1 MNPIMLD
8 LGIIKIYW
16 YSLFIF
22 MAILVGGIFVLR
34 ESRKFDISEDFIL
47 NLFFWEII
55 ISFIGARLYYV
66 AFNFDYYANNLLD
79 VIKVWEGG
87 LAIHGG
93 LLFGGLFALFYTKKY
108 KVNTV
113 LILDMVVVGLIIGQ
127 AIGRWGN
134 FFNGEAHGNMVTLET
149 LQKLLVP
156 GFIIDGMLIDGNY
169 YLPTFLYES
178 IWCLI
183 GFIVLLLVRRN
194 RYIKLGQ
201 VTSLYLIWYGIGRFI
216 IEIFRTD
223 SLMLGSFKMA
233 QIVSILMVVIGI
245 ILFIVF
251 GRGSKFKGQYNAT
264 EVEQINF

>member
-1 MNPIMLD
+1 MNPILLD

-22 MAILVGGIFVLR
+22 IAILVGGIFVLR
-34 ESRKFDISEDFIL
+34 ESRKFDIPEDFIL

-66 AFNFDYYANNLLD
+66 VFNFEYYAHNLLD
-79 VIKVWEGG
+79 IIKVWEGG

-93 LLFGGLFALFYTKKY
+93 ILFGGLFALIYTKKY
-108 KVNTV
+108 KINTM

-134 FFNGEAHGNMVTLET
+134 FFNGEAHGGVTTLET
-149 LQKLLVP
+149 LQKLLTP

-178 IWCLI
+178 IWCLL

-194 RYIKLGQ
+194 RYTKLGQ
-201 VTSLYLIWYGIGRFI
+201 VTSLYLIWYGIGRFV

-223 SLMLGSFKMA
+223 SLMLANLKMA
-233 QIVSILMVVIGI
+233 QIVSIIMFVVGV
-245 ILFIVF
+245 ILFIVL
-251 GRGSKFKGQYNAT
+251 GKGSKFKGQYNAT
-264 EVEQINF
+264 EVENINF

>member
-22 MAILVGGIFVLR
+22 IAILVGGLLVLK
-34 ESRKFDISEDFIL
+34 ESKKFDISEEFIL

-55 ISFIGARLYYV
+55 VSFIGARLYYV
-66 AFNFDYYANNLLD
+66 VFNFDYYANNLLD
-79 VIKVWEGG
+79 IIKVWEGG

-93 LLFGGLFALFYTKKY
+93 ILFGGLFALIYTRKY
-108 KVNTV
+108 KINT
-113 LILDMVVVGLIIGQ
+113 LLMLDMIVVGLIIGQ

-134 FFNGEAHGNMVTLET
+134 FFNGEAHGSLVTLET
-149 LQKLLVP
+149 LQKLFIP

-178 IWCLI
+178 IWCFI
-183 GFIVLLLVRRN
+183 GFIVLLVVRRN
-194 RYIKLGQ
+194 RYVKLGQ
-201 VTSLYLIWYGIGRFI
+201 VTSIYLIWYGIGRFV

-223 SLMLGSFKMA
+223 SLMLLNFKMA
-233 QIVSILMVVIGI
+233 QIVSVLMIIIGI

-251 GRGSKFKGQYNAT
+251 GKGSKFEDQYNAT
-264 EVEQINF
+264 EVGEINF